1 MIFFSDV
8 PGSVVDLII
17 DLAYSGWVGGLAL
30 NNISQVILIGFTKKR
45 IKTTFFPPD
54 NFDKTPYKWSWIKI

>member
-1 MIFFSDV
+1 MQKYTAKITTNWFFFSDV

-45 IKTTFFPPD
+45 IKTIFFPR
-54 NFDKTPYKWSWIKI
+54 

>member
-45 IKTTFFPPD
+45 IKTIFFPR
-54 NFDKTPYKWSWIKI
+54 